1 MAIQQGIWRIN
12 PATSSEIATP
22 QRLSTARLDDEN
34 QLEELIVRDVSILN
48 ADWLLIGRQVRTAFD
63 KRIDLLALDANGSVV
78 IIELKRDKT
87 PRDVVAQS
95 IDYASWVETL
105 EDSDLVDCYVD
116 FATRHQLP
124 NTSLDAAFQARFGL
138 PLSDVALNESH
149 QMVIVASELDASTE
163 RIINYL
169 NNRHGVG
176 INAVFFS
183 AFSDGDQRYL
193 SRAWMIDPQE
203 TQHLVTTRGVRESWN
218 GEFYVSFGADYRRDW
233 DDARRY
239 GFISAGGGT
248 WYSNTLNMLSEG
260 DRVWVNIPRTGYVGV
275 GIVTGERMPLAD
287 FTIDGTPLTELDSP
301 VDYKALAAEPDD
313 TTEYVVP
320 VRWVHAVPASQAFS
334 ETGLFGNQ
342 HSVCKPETGKWS
354 HTVERLKQVWDIV
367 GPA

>member
-12 PATSSEIATP
+12 PGNGSGSGTATP
-22 QRLSTARLDDEN
+22 LRLSTARLDDEN
-34 QLEELIVRDVSILN
+34 QLEELIVRDVAIIN
-48 ADWLLIGRQVRTAFD
+48 PDWLLIGRQVRTAYD
-63 KRIDLLALDANGSVV
+63 KRIDLLALDANGTVI

-87 PRDVVAQS
+87 PRDVVTQA

-124 NTSLDAAFQARFGL
+124 GTSLDDAFRSRFGL
-138 PLSDVALNESH
+138 SLSEVPLNESH

-169 NNRHGVG
+169 NDRHGVG

-183 AFSDGDQRYL
+183 AFSDGNQRYL

-203 TQHLVTTRGVRESWN
+203 TQQLVSTKGAKEPWN
-218 GEFYVSFGADYRRDW
+218 GEFYVSFGQGERRDW
-233 DDARRY
+233 EDARRY

-248 WYSNTLNMLSEG
+248 WYSNTLNMLAEG

-275 GIVTGERMPLAD
+275 GIVTGERQRLST
-287 FTIDGTPLTELDSP
+287 FRIDGKALTELDTRM
-301 VDYKALAAEPDD
+301 DYQRFAAESDD
-313 TTEYVVP
+313 EAEYVVP
-320 VRWVHAVPASQAFS
+320 VRWEHTVPTAQAFT

-342 HSVCKPETGKWS
+342 NSVCKPTTGKWS
-354 HTVERLKQVWDIV
+354 HTVERLNQTWRI
-367 GPA
+367 